1 MYAPSLR
8 LLSQVSTV
16 LWAYR
21 TSCHPFDFLPCSLG
35 CTSYPHRGD
44 DRISA
49 VLYEIAH
56 KDLARLSDRGMP
68 QRPHLNGR
76 RSVACCRIENIG
88 QFQPHNYFP
97 AQSLHFRSGS
107 VFPCPTLKSNVTAS
121 TPRTRYGRLVS
132 PYPMGF
138 PHSIS
143 SAYQCKRTSISARK
157 GKSAVLIS
165 QLAPILYSNIDTG
178 WKLYIIVIG
187 RILLNIMVYMI
198 EQSYIKRPSRGNPR
212 NGLWQAF

>member
-187 RILLNIMVYMI
+187 RILLNIMVYI
-198 EQSYIKRPSRGNPR
+198 IKQSYIKRPSRGNPR
-212 NGLWQAF
+212 NGLWQAV

>member
-165 QLAPILYSNIDTG
+165 QLAPMLLLYH
-178 WKLYIIVIG
+178 
-187 RILLNIMVYMI
+187 
-198 EQSYIKRPSRGNPR
+198 R
-212 NGLWQAF
+212 NGKKAN